1 MIKADVPQDVTEY
14 KEQFFLGMTGRQILC
29 VVIMIV
35 FAVGTFLIG
44 KNFVA
49 TDVLT
54 YLVVLEVAPLAAV
67 GFLKYNGM
75 GFEKIIV
82 KVCDFYFGN
91 QRRKIS
97 YLPEETEILDTVRAI
112 RLSIEEKE
120 RAAELKELKR
130 CLKAERKEEK
140 RLAKA
145 ERKEKKKQAKAEKKE
160 RSVNNNA

>member
-14 KEQFFLGMTGRQILC
+14 KEQFFFGMTGRQLVCIVL
-29 VVIMIV
+29 MIAL
-35 FAVGTFLIG
+35 AVGTFLIG
-44 KNFVA
+44 KNFIT
-49 TDVLT
+49 TDILI
-54 YLVVLEVAPLAAV
+54 YLIVLEVAPLAAV

-75 GFEKIIV
+75 GFEKIIL

-97 YLPEETEILDTVRAI
+97 YLPEETEILDTVRVI

-130 CLKAERKEEK
+130 CRKAERKEEK
-140 RLAKA
+140 KQAKA